1 MKNKVKITT
10 LTLALMVS
18 IVSIVGCSNNN
29 STSTEASVSSNSSIE
44 SSIESSIGESSVSK
58 SSAEISSETTSA
70 TESSVS
76 SNSSA
81 IDPDVEERSYSDEE
95 KYKPQPTKFSD
106 YSYYPAVNGYEY
118 SGNASKVTIPS
129 EFTKC
134 PGFYYDNNV
143 KEIIVPETVTKIP
156 KGAFTGCTNLEKL
169 VILNP
174 DCEIED
180 GRILPKADPNA
191 KYNSYN
197 NKLINIYCYFRS
209 DKTIPKQRL
218 VGIQGCSKVFNA
230 LGGSYTGKDFDK
242 CMHDLA
248 EESYE

>member
-10 LTLALMVS
+10 LILALMLS
-18 IVSIVGCSNNN
+18 MASIVGCSNNS
-29 STSTEASVSSNSSIE
+29 STSAEASVSSNSSIE
-44 SSIESSIGESSVSK
+44 SSIESSIGESSISE
-58 SSAEISSETTSA
+58 SSAESYETTSA

-95 KYKPQPTKFSD
+95 KTEFQDTKIPNYK
-106 YSYYPAVNGYEY
+106 YYPASGEYYYLGNESVVTIQPIFSICPNVNG
-118 SGNASKVTIPS
+118 STI
-129 EFTKC
+129 
-134 PGFYYDNNV
+134 

-174 DCEIED
+174 DCEIEN

-191 KYNSYN
+191 KYNTYN

-218 VGIQGCSKVFNA
+218 FGLQGCSKVFNA
-230 LGGSYTGKDFDK
+230 LGNSYTGKDFDK

>member
-1 MKNKVKITT
+1 MKNKVKITA
-10 LTLALMVS
+10 LILALMVS
-18 IVSIVGCSNNN
+18 MASIVGCSNNN

-95 KYKPQPTKFSD
+95 KYKDQDTRIPFYKYSPASKT
-106 YSYYPAVNGYEY
+106 YSYQGYET
-118 SGNASKVTIPS
+118 KITIPS
-129 EFTKC
+129 DFSTC
-134 PGFYYDNNV
+134 PLVYSKNV

-174 DCEIED
+174 DCEIEN

-191 KYNSYN
+191 KYNTYN

-218 VGIQGCSKVFNA
+218 FGLQGCSKVFNA
-230 LGGSYTGKDFDK
+230 LGNSYTGKDFDK

>member
-1 MKNKVKITT
+1 MKNKVKKTALI
-10 LTLALMVS
+10 LALIVS
-18 IVSIVGCSNNN
+18 MASIVGCSNNS

-44 SSIESSIGESSVSK
+44 SSVESSIIEESSILE

-134 PGFYYDNNV
+134 PGFYYD
-143 KEIIVPETVTKIP
+143 
-156 KGAFTGCTNLEKL
+156 CLL
-169 VILNP
+169 
-174 DCEIED
+174 
-180 GRILPKADPNA
+180 
-191 KYNSYN
+191 
-197 NKLINIYCYFRS
+197 
-209 DKTIPKQRL
+209 
-218 VGIQGCSKVFNA
+218 
-230 LGGSYTGKDFDK
+230 YTSPSPRD
-242 CMHDLA
+242 A
-248 EESYE
+248 